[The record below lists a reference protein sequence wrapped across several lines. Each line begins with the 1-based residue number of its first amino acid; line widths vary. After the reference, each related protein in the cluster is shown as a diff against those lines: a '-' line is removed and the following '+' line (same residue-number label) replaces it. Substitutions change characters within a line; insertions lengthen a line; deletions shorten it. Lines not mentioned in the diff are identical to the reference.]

1 MILKLETVLNPP
13 FQEAFVALTNQP
25 LPAVSAYRLA
35 KVLKQF
41 VREAAEFDA
50 ARLKSIEAHCS
61 TPGDRSTLDAEAF
74 RKDLVELLAEALE
87 VEWTERVV
95 LTDKMTLTA
104 QQVAL
109 LEPFVT
115 VLDASESDPAVPV
128 ATDRKIVPMS
138 ED

>member
-1 MILKLETVLNPP
+1 
-13 FQEAFVALTNQP
+13 
-25 LPAVSAYRLA
+25 
-35 KVLKQF
+35 LKQF